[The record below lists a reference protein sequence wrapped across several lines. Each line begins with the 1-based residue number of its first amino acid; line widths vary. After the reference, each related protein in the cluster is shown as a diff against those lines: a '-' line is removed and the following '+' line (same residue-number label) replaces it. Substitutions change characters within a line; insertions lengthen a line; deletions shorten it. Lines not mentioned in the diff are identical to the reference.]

1 MYRILVTS
9 DSHGDYEYI
18 CDAIDNIIDIDLIVH
33 LGDHAADIREVMKKY
48 PDYEF
53 RSVRGNCDAWDVTV
67 EEDIIEIDGF
77 KIFICHGHR
86 FGVKTGLDRLVSHA
100 LDIGADA
107 ALFGHTHQ
115 PFCERVDG
123 VLLLN
128 PGCGERYGKPG
139 SIGIIEIEDNEI
151 KGCVL

>member
-9 DSHGDYEYI
+9 DSHGDPGYI

-33 LGDHAADIREVMKKY
+33 LGDHAADIREVTKKY
-48 PDYEF
+48 PDYEY
-53 RSVRGNCDAWDVTV
+53 RSVRGNCDAYDPTI
-67 EEDIIEIDGF
+67 EEDTIEIDGF
-77 KIFICHGHR
+77 QIFITHGHR
-86 FGVKTGLDRLVSHA
+86 YGVKTGLDRLVSHA
-100 LDIGADA
+100 LDIGADC

-128 PGCGERYGKPG
+128 PGCGERYGRPG
-139 SIGIIEIEDNEI
+139 SIGIIEIEDDEI

>member
-53 RSVRGNCDAWDVTV
+53 RS
-67 EEDIIEIDGF
+67 
-77 KIFICHGHR
+77 
-86 FGVKTGLDRLVSHA
+86 
-100 LDIGADA
+100 
-107 ALFGHTHQ
+107 
-115 PFCERVDG
+115 
-123 VLLLN
+123 
-128 PGCGERYGKPG
+128 
-139 SIGIIEIEDNEI
+139 
-151 KGCVL
+151 